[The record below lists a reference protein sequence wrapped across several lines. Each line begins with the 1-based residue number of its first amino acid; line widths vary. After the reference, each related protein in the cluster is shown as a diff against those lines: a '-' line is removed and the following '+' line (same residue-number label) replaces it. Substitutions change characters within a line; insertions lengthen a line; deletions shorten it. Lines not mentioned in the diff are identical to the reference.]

1 MSSLN
6 PSLRVALIS
15 KTKAQKN
22 ILQKGFTLVELLIVV
37 VILGILTGVALPNFL
52 KQADRARVSGANTAA
67 KSAASSYASLAAVSE
82 TSEFQLP
89 AGLSQGTASC
99 DGTTDGSDTSGVTF
113 TTLAADYPGLST
125 QATARVCGTGVEL
138 TEEAVAG

>member
-6 PSLRVALIS
+6 PSLRLALIS

-52 KQADRARVSGANTAA
+52 KQADKARISGANTAV
-67 KSAASSYASLAAVSE
+67 KSAASSYASLAAVGE
-82 TSEFQLP
+82 LNDFQLP
-89 AGLSQGTASC
+89 AGLDQADASC
-99 DGTTDGSDTSGVTF
+99 AGDTAPATSGQSF
-113 TTLAADYPGLST
+113 TTQAAKYTGLDT
-125 QATARVCGTGVEL
+125 QATATVCGTGVEL
-138 TEEAVAG
+138 TTSAAVN